1 MQRKDKGIVGHN
13 ELGIAARVGGGD
25 KDPVPH
31 LEAAHMAAQLLHD
44 TSSIC
49 NTGTT
54 LVSRLLMLEFHF
66 LTSEKRRNG
75 VSGDLHFI

>member
-1 MQRKDKGIVGHN
+1 MQRKDKGIVGHD

-31 LEAAHMAAQLLHD
+31 LQAAHVTAQLLHD

-49 NTGTT
+49 NKAEHNSQSSSN
-54 LVSRLLMLEFHF
+54 VEF
-66 LTSEKRRNG
+66 
-75 VSGDLHFI
+75 